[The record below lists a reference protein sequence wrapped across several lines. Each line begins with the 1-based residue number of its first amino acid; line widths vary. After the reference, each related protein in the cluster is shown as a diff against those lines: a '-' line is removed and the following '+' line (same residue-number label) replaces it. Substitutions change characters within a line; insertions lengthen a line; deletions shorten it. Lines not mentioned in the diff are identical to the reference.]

1 MIRSNELPS
10 SVKSEPLLSV
20 HGLSKTYQQ
29 GRWFSRRKFLVRSL
43 DQVSLAANE
52 GTTIALVGESGSGKS
67 TLARCL
73 ALLERPCRGEI
84 WFEGRNLLML
94 PKRERRRM
102 RQRIQLVFQDASTSL
117 NPRFKAAEIV
127 SEPREILR
135 RSRRRELR
143 EMAVQL
149 MEEVGLSPE
158 WADRPALDFSGGQRQ
173 RLAIAR
179 ALASEPR
186 ILILDEPLAG
196 LDLPLQA
203 EIVRLLMDVKQ
214 RRGLT
219 YILISHDLDLVSRV
233 ADEIVVLHE
242 GRLVEQGTP
251 LDLIVAPKHAQTRAL
266 VAAVRRLDL
275 RAAISEDRSLV

>member
-1 MIRSNELPS
+1 
-10 SVKSEPLLSV
+10 
-20 HGLSKTYQQ
+20 
-29 GRWFSRRKFLVRSL
+29 
-43 DQVSLAANE
+43 
-52 GTTIALVGESGSGKS
+52 
-67 TLARCL
+67 
-73 ALLERPCRGEI
+73 
-84 WFEGRNLLML
+84 ML

-135 RSRRRELR
+135 RSGRRELR

-149 MEEVGLSPE
+149 MEEVGLSSE

-219 YILISHDLDLVSRV
+219 YILISHDLDL
-233 ADEIVVLHE
+233 
-242 GRLVEQGTP
+242 
-251 LDLIVAPKHAQTRAL
+251 
-266 VAAVRRLDL
+266 
-275 RAAISEDRSLV
+275 